1 MSTVWYPPR
10 FYRATVTASSPHIPG
25 ARVTEHLSLRA
36 NCPRSARRTL
46 RRWCGPTSRISDLRR
61 DTERELQYLIS
72 EAKILAAEAAAL
84 AL

>member
-1 MSTVWYPPR
+1 MNTVWYPPR

-25 ARVTEHLSLRA
+25 ARVTECTSLCA
-36 NCPRSARRTL
+36 NCPRSARRAI
-46 RRWCGPTSRISDLRR
+46 RRWFGRTTHITHLRR
-61 DTERELQYLIS
+61 DHDREIQYLIS